1 MIPRKKIDIG
11 FSDLAA
17 AAVFCLWRTDAK
29 TLEDRINSAWP
40 SRQRIAPFLSVRSGF
55 DATLQALGLQEGSEV
70 LVSALTIRD
79 MEKIILKH
87 GLVPVPVDLDTR
99 RLDLDFASLE
109 AAITGKTKAILIA
122 HLFGS
127 RMCMD
132 NIVGF
137 ARVHGLVLFEDCAQS
152 FIGPGYQGDPRS
164 DVRMFSFGP
173 IKTATALGGGLFH
186 FREDALR
193 EKAEAIQAGWTRQGQ
208 SKFLKRIIKY
218 GFISCIG
225 RRPAYRI
232 FVALCGSLGT
242 DHEKFLG
249 RSVRGFAGT
258 DLFSQIRQRPSRAL
272 LSLLA
277 RRLQRFDPARIDER
291 RRAAKAVMDRLPDE
305 NLLGKD
311 ANDHSYWVFP
321 ILSEDADYFVKFLWS
336 RGFDATRGQSSMVVV
351 DSPCAD
357 AKKPDKVIAAY
368 AKLLYLPVSIDLCDG
383 DATRLLDALREFST
397 AGRERT
403 TRSAVS

>member
-1 MIPRKKIDIG
+1 VIPRKKIDIG
-11 FSDLAA
+11 FSNLAA
-17 AAVFCLWRTDAK
+17 AAIFCFQKTNAT
-29 TLEDRINSAWP
+29 TLEGRINTAWP
-40 SRQRIAPFLSVRSGF
+40 SPQRITPFLSVRSGF

-87 GLVPVPVDLDTR
+87 GLVPVPVDLDIR
-99 RLDLDFASLE
+99 RLDLDFSSLE
-109 AAITGKTKAILIA
+109 TAVTGKTKAILIA

-127 RMCMD
+127 RMSMD
-132 NIVGF
+132 PIVGF
-137 ARVHGLVLFEDCAQS
+137 ARTHGLVLFEDCAQS
-152 FIGPGYQGDPRS
+152 FIGLGYQGDPRS

-186 FREDALR
+186 FRDKALR

-208 SKFLKRIIKY
+208 FKFLKRIIKY

-232 FVALCGSLGT
+232 FVAFCGLLGT
-242 DHEKFLG
+242 DHDKFLA

-258 DLFSQIRQRPSRAL
+258 DLFPQIRQRPSRAL
-272 LSLLA
+272 LALLA
-277 RRLQRFDPARIDER
+277 RRLERFDSSRIDER
-291 RRAAKAVMDRLPDE
+291 RQAGKAFMDRLPDE
-305 NLLGKD
+305 NLLGRD

-321 ILSEDADYFVKFLWS
+321 ILSEDADQLVKFLWS

-357 AKKPDKVIAAY
+357 AKKPAKVIEAY
-368 AKLLYLPVSIDLCDG
+368 GKLLYLPISGELCVG
-383 DATRLLDALREFST
+383 DAGRLLDALCEFGT
-397 AGRERT
+397 ACPERT
-403 TRSAVS
+403 TRPAVS